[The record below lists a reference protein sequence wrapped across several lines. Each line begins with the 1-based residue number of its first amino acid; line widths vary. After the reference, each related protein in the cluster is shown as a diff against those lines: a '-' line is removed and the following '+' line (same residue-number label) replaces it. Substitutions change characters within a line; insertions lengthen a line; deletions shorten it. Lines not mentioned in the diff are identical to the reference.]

1 MSSNTPRGL
10 WPADAVRSEYA
21 FVMPEGQDWREAFA
35 AHPRIGESPR
45 TEWAREEQAGA
56 TSAPSDTMRA
66 LADVNREYERRF
78 GHIFIVFATG
88 KTADEM
94 LAIARQRMQNSPEQ
108 ELRTAAEQQLKITKL
123 RLMKLVS

>member
-1 MSSNTPRGL
+1 MLASRPFDGGSELLAGAETIWWGL
-10 WPADAVRSEYA
+10 DP
-21 FVMPEGQDWREAFA
+21 QDWREAFA

-56 TSAPSDTMRA
+56 TSGPSNTMRA

-108 ELRTAAEQQLKITKL
+108 ELRNAAEQQLKITKL